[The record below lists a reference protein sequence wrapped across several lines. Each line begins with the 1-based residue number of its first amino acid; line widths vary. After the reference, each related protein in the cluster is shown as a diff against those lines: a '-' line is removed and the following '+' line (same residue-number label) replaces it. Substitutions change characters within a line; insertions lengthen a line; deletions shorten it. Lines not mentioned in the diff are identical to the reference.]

1 MRLTIGKKIFSI
13 AAVILILMIAAAA
26 ISQRMIAEISDDL
39 DRIAGHHLPISESAG
54 NIAVNVLGQGLI
66 LQRLFTLEED
76 TEEHLARAAAERRR
90 FDALRDEI
98 EKEFDGALKA
108 LERDPILRRFEKPLQ
123 AIRGEYETF
132 GELAPLLA
140 DALAAR
146 DRDTFQALLPELNAI
161 QSRTDSNIKTLY
173 RHLEAS
179 VQELTEKAD
188 HNEKLLLRIN
198 TILTACAAL
207 LGLLFGSLVTRG
219 LALSVRNLVEGT
231 KAVEMGDLDTQ
242 VEPRSKDEMGYLTGN
257 FNHMVGELRLKE
269 RIKDTFGKYMDP
281 RIVSNL
287 LDQPEIT
294 DPGGERREM
303 TVMFID
309 LKGFTPISEVLSP
322 DDLVALINR
331 FFNHMSLAISKYN
344 GVVDKFMGDAVMAYW
359 GPPFTNNVEHASLA
373 CQAAIEAL
381 RRLEDFRRDVRREI
395 GEQAENLDIDLR
407 IGISTGEMIVGT
419 VGSDVSKNFTVI
431 GDPVNLGARLEG
443 ANKDYGTRVLVSDST
458 RQASTGLVFREVDV
472 LRVKGKVL
480 PVRVYE
486 VLGHSVDAPEELTDL
501 ASRFETGLKHY
512 RTREWDEAETAFNAA
527 LAHHPDDGPAKVF
540 LERIR
545 HFRETPP
552 DVGWDGVWTLEDK

>member
-13 AAVILILMIAAAA
+13 TAVILILMIAAAA
-26 ISQRMIAEISDDL
+26 FSQRMIAEISDDL
-39 DRIAGHHLPISESAG
+39 DRIAAHHMPISESAG
-54 NIAVNVLGQGLI
+54 NIAVNVLTQGLI
-66 LQRLFTLEED
+66 LQRLFTLEEE
-76 TEEHLARAAAERRR
+76 TEEHLARAATERQR
-90 FDALRDEI
+90 FDRLRIEI
-98 EKEFDGALKA
+98 EKEFERVIKA
-108 LERDPILRRFEKPLQ
+108 LERDQLLRRFEQTLK
-123 AIRGEYETF
+123 AIRGDYDTF

-146 DRDTFQALLPELNAI
+146 DRDTFQALLPELNTI
-161 QSRTDSNIKTLY
+161 QVRTDANIETLY
-173 RHLEAS
+173 RHLEKS

-188 HNEKLLLRIN
+188 QNEKLLLRIN

-219 LALSVRNLVEGT
+219 LVLSVRNLVDGT

-242 VEPRSKDEMGYLTGN
+242 VEPRSKDEVGYLTGN

-287 LDQPEIT
+287 LDTPEIA
-294 DPGGERREM
+294 DPGGGRREM

-309 LKGFTPISEVLSP
+309 LKGFTSISEVLSP

-381 RRLEDFRRDVRREI
+381 RRLEDFHRDVLREI

-407 IGISTGEMIVGT
+407 IGISSGEMIVGT
-419 VGSDVSKNFTVI
+419 VGSDVSKNFSVI

-443 ANKDYGTRVLVSDST
+443 ANKDYGTRILVSDST
-458 RQASTGLVFREVDV
+458 RQAAMGLVFREVDL
-472 LRVKGKVL
+472 LREKGKVL

-486 VLGHSVDAPEELTDL
+486 VLGHSVDAPAEMTDL

-512 RTREWDEAETAFNAA
+512 RTREWDRAETAFNAA
-527 LAHHPDDGPAKVF
+527 LAHRADDGPAKVF

-545 HFRETPP
+545 HFKETPP
-552 DVGWDGVWTLEDK
+552 DVGWDGVWTLESK

>member
-1 MRLTIGKKIFSI
+1 MRLTIGKKISSI
-13 AAVILILMIAAAA
+13 AAVILFLMIAAAA
-26 ISQRMIAEISDDL
+26 VSQRMIAEISDDL
-39 DRIAGHHLPISESAG
+39 DRIAAYHLPISQSAG
-54 NIAVNVLGQGLI
+54 NIAVNVLTQGLI
-66 LQRLFTLEED
+66 LQRLFTLEEE
-76 TEEHLARAAAERRR
+76 TEEHLARATAERQR
-90 FDALRDEI
+90 FDKLRDEI
-98 EKEFDGALKA
+98 EKEFEGVIKA
-108 LERDPILRRFEKPLQ
+108 LERDQLLRRFEQPLK
-123 AIRGEYETF
+123 AIRGEYDTF

-146 DRDTFQALLPELNAI
+146 DRGTFQTLLPELNAI
-161 QSRTDSNIKTLY
+161 QSRTYTNIETLY
-173 RHLEAS
+173 RHLEES
-179 VQELTEKAD
+179 VQELTKKAD
-188 HNEKLLLRIN
+188 QNEKLLLQIN

-207 LGLLFGSLVTRG
+207 LGLLFGSLVTKG
-219 LALSVRNLVEGT
+219 LVKSVRNLVDGT
-231 KAVEMGDLDTQ
+231 KAVEQGDLDTH
-242 VEPRSKDEMGYLTGN
+242 VEPRSKDEVGYLTGN

-287 LDQPEIT
+287 LDTPEIA

-309 LKGFTPISEVLSP
+309 LKGFTSISEVLTP

-331 FFNHMSLAISKYN
+331 FFNHMSLAIYKYN

-395 GEQAENLDIDLR
+395 GEQAEKLEIDLR

-458 RQASTGLVFREVDV
+458 RQAATGLMFREVDL

-486 VLGHSVDAPEELTDL
+486 VLGHSHEAPAELGDL
-501 ASRFETGLKHY
+501 TSRFETGLKHY
-512 RTREWDEAETAFNAA
+512 RTREWDEAETAFNAV
-527 LAHHPDDGPAKVF
+527 LAHNANDGPAHVF

-545 HFRETPP
+545 HFREAAP
-552 DVGWDGVWTLEDK
+552 DVGWDGVWTLDTK